1 MLNTYELD
9 LANAVN
15 FLKANKIAAV
25 QLNNDVFLL
34 LKRQEVEAQRL
45 LDKLYYGVTDLLPVQ
60 FHFMLAKS
68 GLDNAMNSL
77 LNALQSV
84 DIEKYAMYK
93 AYLNGA
99 RYYEFAKTYAMYEDI
114 KVKLIEIDTALD
126 YNLNQLKTM
135 WIEASNV

>member
-1 MLNTYELD
+1 MLNTYQLD
-9 LANAVN
+9 LALAVN
-15 FLKANKIAAV
+15 ILKANNIVAF
-25 QLNNDVFLL
+25 QRNEGIYLL
-34 LKRQEVEAQRL
+34 LKRQEQEAQCL
-45 LDKLYYGVTDLLPVQ
+45 LDKQYYGVNDLLPVQ

-77 LNALQSV
+77 LNTLQSV

-99 RYYEFAKTYAMYEDI
+99 RYYEFAKTYAMYEEI